1 MDRKDF
7 LTALGYSSGVL
18 LFTSCM
24 AGCSKSTGSTSPANT
39 PPAPPQA
46 VNFNLDLTLPA
57 NSALNT
63 PGGYIYSNNI
73 IVAKTA
79 AGPIIAVSQA
89 CTHQGTSVQYV
100 NDKDQFYCPNH
111 GSMFS
116 AAGAV
121 LLGPAGSPLKQ
132 YTVTV
137 AGNIVTVKG

>member
-7 LTALGYSSGVL
+7 LTALGYSSGAL
-18 LFTSCM
+18 LFTSCL
-24 AGCSKSTGSTSPANT
+24 AGCSKSAGSSSATTAPL
-39 PPAPPQA
+39 PPQV
-46 VNFNLDLTLPA
+46 VNFNLDLSLPA

-63 PGGYIYSNNI
+63 PGGYVYSNNV
-73 IVAKTA
+73 IVARTKT
-79 AGPIIAVSQA
+79 GTIIAVSQA

-116 AAGAV
+116 ETGTV
-121 LLGPAGSPLKQ
+121 LYGPANGSLKQ
-132 YTVTV
+132 YAVTI

>member
-7 LTALGYSSGVL
+7 LSALGYTSGAL
-18 LFTSCM
+18 LFTSCL
-24 AGCSKSTGSTSPANT
+24 AGCSKSAVSTPT
-39 PPAPPQA
+39 PTPTPPQA

-63 PGGYIYSNNI
+63 PGGYVYSNGV

-79 AGPIIAVSQA
+79 AGPIIAVAQA

-100 NDKDQFYCPNH
+100 NDKNEFYCPNH
-111 GSMFS
+111 GSNFKNT
-116 AAGAV
+116 GAV
-121 LLGPAGSPLKQ
+121 INGPANAPLKQ

-137 AGNIVTVKG
+137 AGNIVTVKE